1 MIRFIGE
8 YSGKMDDKGRMV
20 LPSAFKSL
28 MSADEMS
35 LVVRKDIFSDC
46 LELFTLQEWS
56 RRSDELK
63 ARLNFLNEEHKAFWR
78 KFMRSQSMLE
88 VDPKTGRITVPR
100 KMLESIGVIKEVI
113 FAGADHTIEIWAKE
127 KFEGG
132 CISDEAFIA
141 IADRLAKL

>member
-63 ARLNFLNEEHKAFWR
+63 AKLNFLNEEHKAFWR

-113 FAGADHTIEIWAKE
+113 FAGADHKIEIWAKE
-127 KFEGG
+127 TFEGG